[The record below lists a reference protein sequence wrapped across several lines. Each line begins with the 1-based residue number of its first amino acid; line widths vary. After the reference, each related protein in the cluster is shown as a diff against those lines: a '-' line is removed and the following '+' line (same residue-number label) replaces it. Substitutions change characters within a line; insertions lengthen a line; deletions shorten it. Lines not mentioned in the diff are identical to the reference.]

1 MTLMRDEAVQP
12 FQRIVQGVRK
22 KIASGQYRPGDK
34 LQSTRELADEY
45 GVAPGTVQRAL
56 SELRT
61 AGVIYSH
68 QGRGSFVAESAS
80 GVGND
85 ATARAIADLEAKV
98 AELTERL
105 DKLEGS
111 KAPD

>member
-1 MTLMRDEAVQP
+1 MSLMRDEAVQP
-12 FQRIVQGVRK
+12 FQRIIQGVRK
-22 KIASGQYRPGDK
+22 KVATGKYSPGDK
-34 LQSTRELADEY
+34 LPSTRELADEY

-68 QGRGSFVAESAS
+68 QGRGSFVADTAS
-80 GVGND
+80 GADND
-85 ATARAIADLEAKV
+85 TTARAIANLEARV

-105 DKLEGS
+105 DKIE
-111 KAPD
+111 KAHDDA